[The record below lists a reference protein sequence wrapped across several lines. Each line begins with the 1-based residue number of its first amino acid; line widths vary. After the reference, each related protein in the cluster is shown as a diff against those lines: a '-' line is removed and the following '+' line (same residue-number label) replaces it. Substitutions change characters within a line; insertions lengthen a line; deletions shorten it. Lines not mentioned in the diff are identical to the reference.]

1 MYIYIYM
8 NIFFNT
14 KQQSDPDCDNLILIF
29 DASIPGIPRP
39 PAAADSSWHIRRRPG
54 KVATEELGKVVMRC

>member
-1 MYIYIYM
+1 M

-54 KVATEELGKVVMRC
+54 KVATE